1 MHTEYREKESGRWD
15 GNTKSC
21 AILGHSPMRFAWEFD
36 EEADECREMKLELA
50 QQIMVLRQQGVTHF
64 FVVCDCGVGLY
75 AAELINVLRDNDPE
89 LMLFCITPYEEQ
101 ATKWTPE
108 LRERYF
114 DMLIKCT
121 HMTAASLHKQ
131 PDAQL
136 EAYRTIIRQSDM
148 VLAVYDPASARGADT
163 DAAIQYARELKR
175 PILSIHPDTL
185 RTSCL
190 TEFEFM

>member
-1 MHTEYREKESGRWD
+1 MKAYLHTDYREKAGAGME
-15 GNTKSC
+15 TPKSC
-21 AILGHSPMRFAWEFD
+21 AIFGHNPMRFAWGFD
-36 EEADECREMKLELA
+36 EEADECRELKLELL
-50 QQIMVLRQQGVTHF
+50 QQIMVLRQQGVTRF
-64 FVVCDCGVGLY
+64 FVACDCGVGLY

-89 LMLFCITPYEEQ
+89 LLLFCVTPYEEQ

-114 DMLIKCT
+114 DMLVKCT
-121 HMTAASLHKQ
+121 HMSAVYTHKQ

-148 VLAVYDPASARGADT
+148 VLAIYDLASARGDDT
-163 DAAIQYARELKR
+163 DAAIQYAQKLKR

-190 TEFEFM
+190 TEL

>member
-1 MHTEYREKESGRWD
+1 MEASNSHATF
-15 GNTKSC
+15 
-21 AILGHSPMRFAWEFD
+21 GHNPMRFAWGFD

-50 QQIMVLRQQGVTHF
+50 QQIMELRQQGVTHF
-64 FVVCDCGVGLY
+64 FVACDCGVGLY

-114 DMLIKCT
+114 DMLVKCT
-121 HMTAASLHKQ
+121 HMTAVYTHKQ
-131 PDAQL
+131 PGAQL
-136 EAYRTIIRQSDM
+136 KAYRTIIRQSDM